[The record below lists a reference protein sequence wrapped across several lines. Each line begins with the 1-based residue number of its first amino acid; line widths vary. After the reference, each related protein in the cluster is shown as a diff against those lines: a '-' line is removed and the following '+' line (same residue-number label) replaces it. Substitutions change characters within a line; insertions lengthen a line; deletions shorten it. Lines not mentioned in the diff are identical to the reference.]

1 MQLRTSGLTW
11 QIVGADV
18 IVLDLEGSTYLKLD
32 GSGRTL
38 WEALSESCTE
48 DELIT
53 LLVDRYAIDA
63 SEATQDVAAFLDELR
78 SRRLLDESSST
89 A

>member
-11 QIVGADV
+11 QIVGDDLV
-18 IVLDLEGSTYLKLD
+18 VLDLEGSKYLQLD

-38 WEALSESCTE
+38 WEALSESRTE

-53 LLVDRYAIDA
+53 LLVDRYAVDA
-63 SEATQDVAAFLDELR
+63 NVATQDVATFLDELR

-89 A
+89 T